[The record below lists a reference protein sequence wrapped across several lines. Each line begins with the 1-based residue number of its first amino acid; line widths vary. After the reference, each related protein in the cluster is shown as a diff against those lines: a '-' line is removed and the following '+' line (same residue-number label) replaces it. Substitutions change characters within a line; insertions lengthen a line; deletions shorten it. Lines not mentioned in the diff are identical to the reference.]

1 MIHLSNIHPL
11 TDFKRNT
18 ARFRSRLKATG
29 MPEVLTVEGQPE
41 LVVQDAGA
49 YQRLLDLVDRT
60 DAVRAIQEG
69 LDDAKAGRTTSL
81 ATFDR
86 EFRKRHRLPKRP

>member
-29 MPEVLTVEGQPE
+29 LPEVLTVEGLPE

-49 YQRLLDLVDRT
+49 YQRLLDLVDRA
-60 DAVRAIQEG
+60 DAVRAVREG
-69 LDDAKAGRTTSL
+69 LDDAAAGRTTAL
-81 ATFDR
+81 ASFDR
-86 EFRKRHRLPKRP
+86 EFRKRHRLPKRS